1 MLMEWYVILLILVG
15 SLTLILFMGLPVA
28 FSLGFLSMV
37 SALVFWPGTEG
48 LYGVALAGYGHMSSY
63 TLVCVP
69 LFILM
74 AQVVMHSRMGT
85 DTYDVADRFLR
96 NLPGGLGMTSTVFG
110 AIFGAVCGASTAGTA
125 TVGLLSLPEM
135 QRRGYQQG
143 ISGAIVAFSGALS
156 ILIPPSVILILYGT
170 LANESIGALF
180 AGGVIPGLLMTGLA
194 LLYIGIRVKI
204 NPAIAPRDDVRFTWK
219 EKFSSLW
226 KVWALLLLVILLLGT
241 IYTGVATPTE
251 ASAIACVVVF
261 AIAMAKRTMNM
272 EVLRRAL
279 LATVKTTTM
288 IGWIIIGATSFG
300 YVIIYSGCA
309 SALTDWVVGLPVPPI
324 AVVVV
329 LMVGFLIMG
338 MFLDPAAI
346 VMMTTPIVL
355 PILLAL
361 DVNVL
366 WFGILMTVNMC
377 AGNISP
383 PMGLN
388 LYIVKGLVP
397 PEAMDLKSLFYGA
410 VPFIMIDA
418 VTIGLVMIFPC
429 LATWLPSL
437 VITA

>member
-1 MLMEWYVILLILVG
+1 MEWYVVLFILVG
-15 SLTLILFMGLPVA
+15 SLTLLLFLGLPVA

-48 LYGVALAGYGHMSSY
+48 LYGVALAGYGHMSNY

-74 AQVVMHSRMGT
+74 AQIVMHSRMGT

-180 AGGVIPGLLMTGLA
+180 AGGILPGMLMTGLA

-204 NPAIAPRDDVRFTWK
+204 NPSIAPRDDVRFTWK

-241 IYTGVATPTE
+241 IYTGIATPTE
-251 ASAIACVVVF
+251 ASAIACVAVF
-261 AIAMAKRTMNM
+261 AIAIAKKTMNM
-272 EVLRRAL
+272 EILRKAL

-309 SALTDWVVGLPVPPI
+309 AALTDWVVDLPVPPVAI
-324 AVVVV
+324 VVV

-346 VMMTTPIVL
+346 VMMTTPIIL
-355 PILLAL
+355 PILNGL

-397 PEAMDLKSLFYGA
+397 PESMRMKNLFYGA
-410 VPFIMIDA
+410 VPFILIDI
-418 VTIGLVMIFPC
+418 VTIGLIMIFPG
-429 LATWLPSL
+429 LATWLPGLLIAS
-437 VITA
+437 

>member
-1 MLMEWYVILLILVG
+1 MEWYIVLLILVI
-15 SLTLILFMGLPVA
+15 SLSLFLLIGLPVA
-28 FSLGFLSMV
+28 FSLGFLSFL
-37 SALVFWPGTEG
+37 SALVFWPGTTG
-48 LYGVALAGYGHMSSY
+48 LYGVALAGYGHMGNY

-74 AQVVMHSRMGT
+74 AQLVMHSRMGT
-85 DTYDVADRFLR
+85 DTYEVADRFLR
-96 NLPGGLGMTSTVFG
+96 QLPGGLGMTSTVFG

-135 QRRGYQQG
+135 IKREYQAG
-143 ISGAIVAFSGALS
+143 MAGAIVAFSGALS

-180 AGGVIPGLLMTGLA
+180 AGGIIPGILMTFLA
-194 LLYIGIRVKI
+194 LAYIFIRVLADPKV
-204 NPAIAPRDDVRFTWK
+204 APRDDVRYTWAQ
-219 EKFSSLW
+219 KFSSLW
-226 KVWALLLLVILLLGT
+226 KVWSLLLVVVVLLFT

-251 ASAIACVVVF
+251 ASAIACLAVF
-261 AIAMAKRTMNM
+261 IISMLKGTLTFETTKLALMHTVRTT
-272 EVLRRAL
+272 A
-279 LATVKTTTM
+279 M

-309 SALTDWVVGLPVPPI
+309 AELTDWVTTLPLSKNFIVI
-324 AVVVV
+324 I
-329 LMVGFLIMG
+329 LMFGFLVMG

-346 VMMTTPIVL
+346 VMMTTPIIL

-361 DVNVL
+361 EINVL
-366 WFGILMTVNMC
+366 WFGILMAINMC

-397 PEAMDLKSLFYGA
+397 DKIHMGALFKA
-410 VPFIMIDA
+410 AIPFIILDL
-418 VTIGLVMIFPC
+418 VTIALVMIFPG

-437 VITA
+437 MV